1 MTDVNEPAPTLTRQL
16 AAFGAALAEPELP
29 GDVAHNAE
37 RSLIDWIAACLAGVG
52 DPAAAKL
59 RRVVATVAPD
69 QAVSIIGTRQRTSAP
84 FAALANGYA
93 SHLQDFD
100 DVYNP
105 VETTV
110 HLGSC
115 VWPVIFALAQI
126 RPLGGAAAMASLVAG
141 FETGAR
147 VACAAGTGHYESSW
161 QVTGTAGRLAAA
173 GAAARAL
180 SLDDGQATHALGIA
194 TAQAAGIREIYGSDT
209 KALQPGKAAMDGV
222 LAGLLAQ
229 QGFTSRDTALEG
241 ERGLL
246 RAVAPSPDP
255 ELLTEGLRE
264 RWHIRENGHK
274 LYPGASLSHPAVD
287 AAVAVHHDPAFR
299 LPEVEHVE
307 IRMLPFAAKVTV
319 RQHPQPGSDAKFSSP
334 HCIAVALTKGT
345 LGLDAFDVATVCD
358 PGIIGLREKITVTPD
373 ASVGKRAAVL
383 TARLGDGTV
392 VARTVHHN
400 RGTPGNRLSDGELEQ
415 KLRSVAAPII
425 GAATADQVIGRCWNL
440 RELNDVSELIT
451 LLA

>member
-1 MTDVNEPAPTLTRQL
+1 MSAVTEPAPTLTRQL
-16 AAFGAALAEPELP
+16 AAFGAALAGPELP
-29 GDVAHNAE
+29 GDVVHNAQ
-37 RSLIDWIAACLAGVG
+37 RSLIDWIAACLAGAG

-59 RRVVATVAPD
+59 RHVVAMVAPD
-69 QAVSIIGTRQRTSAP
+69 QAASIIGTGQRTSAP

-115 VWPVIFALAQI
+115 VWPVVFALAQT
-126 RPLGGAAAMASLVAG
+126 RPLGGAGAVASLVAG

-147 VACAAGTGHYESSW
+147 VACAAGVGHYESSW

-173 GAAARAL
+173 AAAARAL
-180 SLDDGQATHALGIA
+180 SLDAGQATHALGIA
-194 TAQAAGIREIYGSDT
+194 AAQAAGIREIYGSDT
-209 KALQPGKAAMDGV
+209 KALQPGKAAMDGL

-246 RAVAPSPDP
+246 HAVSPSPDP
-255 ELLTEGLRE
+255 ALLTDGLGE

-299 LPEVEHVE
+299 LLEVEQVE
-307 IRMLPFAAKVTV
+307 ARMLPFAAKVTL

-345 LGLDAFDVATVCD
+345 LGLDAFDVATVRD
-358 PGIIGLREKITVTPD
+358 PGLTGLREKIMVTPD
-373 ASVGKRAAVL
+373 ASVSKRGAVL
-383 TARLGDGTV
+383 TVRLRDGSVVTHTV
-392 VARTVHHN
+392 TEN
-400 RGTPGNRLSDGELEQ
+400 RGTPGNRLSDRDLEQ
-415 KLRSVAAPII
+415 KLRTVAAPLI
-425 GAATADQVIGRCWNL
+425 GAATVDQIIRCCWNL
-440 RELNDVSELIT
+440 GQLPDISDFIT
-451 LLA
+451 LLP